1 MSSVALDLRCANHRH
16 ELLLCSTAGEHALGL
31 QRTGHAR
38 GREHCTEASF
48 QWRAGESVLVLQR
61 TLLSGFRRAEL
72 DHLRVDA
79 RERPNLFSEV
89 FQARGFAGSH
99 DPTGHLSH
107 PDPKKVGGF
116 VGRPVEVMLHSSLHT
131 RHVSVRGADID
142 GGKRHGFVQRH
153 QRAFSPR
160 APANA
165 PACRR

>member
-1 MSSVALDLRCANHRH
+1 MPWAFSALGTLGV
-16 ELLLCSTAGEHALGL
+16 ESTALKLRFNGEPERVSLSFSALCFRVSGEQSSIISVWTL
-31 QRTGHAR
+31 ANAR
-38 GREHCTEASF
+38 I
-48 QWRAGESVLVLQR
+48 
-61 TLLSGFRRAEL
+61 
-72 DHLRVDA
+72 
-79 RERPNLFSEV
+79 FSPTEV

>member
-1 MSSVALDLRCANHRH
+1 MPWAFSALGTLGV
-16 ELLLCSTAGEHALGL
+16 ESTALKLRFNGEPERVSLSFSALCFRVSGEQSSIISVWTL
-31 QRTGHAR
+31 ANAR
-38 GREHCTEASF
+38 I
-48 QWRAGESVLVLQR
+48 
-61 TLLSGFRRAEL
+61 
-72 DHLRVDA
+72 
-79 RERPNLFSEV
+79 FSPTEV

-160 APANA
+160 APA
-165 PACRR
+165 CRR

>member
-1 MSSVALDLRCANHRH
+1 MPWAFSALGTLGV
-16 ELLLCSTAGEHALGL
+16 ESTALKLRFNGEPERVSLSFSALCFRVSGEQSSIISVWTL
-31 QRTGHAR
+31 ANAR
-38 GREHCTEASF
+38 I
-48 QWRAGESVLVLQR
+48 
-61 TLLSGFRRAEL
+61 
-72 DHLRVDA
+72 
-79 RERPNLFSEV
+79 FSPTEV

-116 VGRPVEVMLHSSLHT
+116 VGRPVEFMLHSSLHT

-160 APANA
+160 APA
-165 PACRR
+165 CRR